1 MRADLT
7 VFAKDYPESRLM
19 AEVKPTVSTP
29 PEQDPAIKQLMR
41 YMWGENCHYGLL
53 VTPITTYVL
62 RDDFST
68 SGPESIRITNSLSTE
83 TLFSRLV
90 RPVVNTFSERELEML
105 TGRWLSRL
113 ASSYESALPDDAEV
127 TRAFFPEI
135 VGAVADGRVVS
146 EALIR

>member
-19 AEVKPTVSTP
+19 VEVKPVVSTP
-29 PEQDPAIKQLMR
+29 LEQDPAVKQLAR

-53 VTPITTYVL
+53 VTPVKTYVL
-62 RDDFST
+62 RDDFSR
-68 SGPESIRITNSLSTE
+68 SGPESIHITNSLSTE

-90 RPVVNTFSERELEML
+90 YPGTDTFSERELAML
-105 TGRWLSRL
+105 TERWLSRL
-113 ASSYESALPDDAEV
+113 ATSYESALPDDEEV
-127 TRAFFPEI
+127 IRAIFPDI

-146 EALIR
+146 EVPIG

>member
-19 AEVKPTVSTP
+19 VEVKPAVSTP
-29 PEQDPAIKQLMR
+29 PEHDPAVKQLTR

-53 VTPITTYVL
+53 VTPVKTYVL
-62 RDDFST
+62 REDFST
-68 SGPESIRITNSLSTE
+68 AGPKSIRITNSLSTE

-90 RPVVNTFSERELEML
+90 QPNTDAFSERELEML
-105 TGRWLSRL
+105 TERWLSRL
-113 ASSYESALPDDAEV
+113 AASYESALPDDEEV
-127 TRAFFPEI
+127 MRAFFPDI

-146 EALIR
+146 EVPIG

>member
-19 AEVKPTVSTP
+19 VEVRPAVSTP
-29 PEQDPAIKQLMR
+29 PEQDPAVKQLAR

-53 VTPITTYVL
+53 VTPVKTYVL
-62 RDDFST
+62 RDDFSA

-83 TLFSRLV
+83 TLFRRLAH
-90 RPVVNTFSERELEML
+90 PVAGVVSERELAML
-105 TGRWLSRL
+105 TERWLARL
-113 ASSYESALPDDAEV
+113 AASYESALPDNAEV
-127 TRAFFPEI
+127 MRAFFPDI

-146 EALIR
+146 EVPVG